1 MDGGDRVEQPSR
13 AARSSPRSQ
22 CKYATPDTLCSDTPC
37 PDTVALRAT
46 VDRHLVATRRA
57 VADDTIPAAL
67 EELEAALGAAAQ
79 QDLRQPFLAAG
90 PPMNDLLS
98 ARVELGTVDPAFAA
112 DLLSR
117 MAVHAPQ
124 PRPSSRAIQ
133 VPLTARELNILG
145 YLATTLS
152 TKEIA
157 QTLYVSINTV
167 KTHQRSIHQKLGASD
182 RRQAVA
188 RARTLG
194 LL

>member
-1 MDGGDRVEQPSR
+1 M
-13 AARSSPRSQ
+13 
-22 CKYATPDTLCSDTPC
+22 
-37 PDTVALRAT
+37 ALRGT
-46 VDRHLVATRRA
+46 IDRHLAATRRA

-67 EELEAALGAAAQ
+67 EELEAALGAAAPQ
-79 QDLRQPFLAAG
+79 RLRQPFLAAG

-117 MAVHAPQ
+117 MAVHARQ